1 MPYPLIRETTDMTQ
15 TDIHL
20 EIYKTFYHSIEVL
33 ELRRTR
39 VNRWNLAFL
48 AAGFTVIYFI
58 DIPWSLLHITLFAL
72 LFCVICLIWTGHI
85 RYFSTIAK
93 AKYETLKRMEEAL
106 TAETIFHPT
115 INEWQKLPNDK
126 IKQQGYSFV
135 ERMIPLG
142 LGVSILIA

>member
-1 MPYPLIRETTDMTQ
+1 MTK

-48 AAGFTVIYFI
+48 AAASTVTFFSN
-58 DIPWSLLHITLFAL
+58 IPWSLLHITLFAL
-72 LFCVICLIWTGHI
+72 FLCAICSIWTRHI
-85 RYFSTIAK
+85 RYFSTIAW
-93 AKYETLKRMEEAL
+93 AKYDAIKRMEEAL
-106 TAETIFHPT
+106 TANDIFHPT
-115 INEWQKLPNDK
+115 RNEWQKLPNDK
-126 IKQQGYSFV
+126 IKQQGYSSV

-142 LGVSILIA
+142 LSIIILLAWVVIAFNHFR